1 MSEPQKLWSV
11 TTLLSHGIPKPALV
25 GWAARTVAEYA
36 VDQREAW
43 ATLAETDRRGA
54 IDLLKNSR
62 FGTIEKASVRGTD
75 VHALIEEIALGGEPE
90 VPAGIEGY
98 IEQFRRFLADH
109 EPMYLLAE
117 APVYNLT
124 YEYAGTLDAVV
135 EIRGRKFVLD
145 VKTTDKKPSARN
157 RPPYKEVALQLVA
170 YARAEFVG
178 LDPPDRHTGQ
188 TSRFYVYDPSTPSE
202 PMPEVDGAF
211 ALAISPYDYRLVPA
225 RIDDF
230 AWQKFLAAR
239 ETAMWMLDSSTEL
252 LGRPVRQPRKEAA

>member
-1 MSEPQKLWSV
+1 MSEPQKLYSV

-43 ATLAETDRRGA
+43 VKIAEDDRGA
-54 IDLLKNSR
+54 AVKLLSDARWRRN
-62 FGTIEKASVRGTD
+62 EKAATRGTD

-90 VPAGIEGY
+90 VPAVISGY

-109 EPMYLLAE
+109 EPTYLLAE

-178 LDPPDRHTGQ
+178 LSPPDRHTGS
-188 TSRFYVYDPSTPSE
+188 TSRYYVYDPSTPSE
-202 PMPEVDGAF
+202 PMPQVDGAF

-225 RIDDF
+225 RIDDSS
-230 AWQKFLAAR
+230 WEKFLAVR
-239 ETAMWMLDSSTEL
+239 ETAMWMLDPSMEL